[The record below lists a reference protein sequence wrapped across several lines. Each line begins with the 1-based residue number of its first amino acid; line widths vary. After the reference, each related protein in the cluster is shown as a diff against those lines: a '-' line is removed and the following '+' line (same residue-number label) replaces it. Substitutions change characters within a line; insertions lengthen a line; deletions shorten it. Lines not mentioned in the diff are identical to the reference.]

1 MSVPTAIS
9 EMSTQII
16 SLKSR
21 ADSRRSCRILATRPF
36 AFELR
41 RHLGSQWLHEIKHDG
56 FRIRVTWTSCERLP
70 ARFPDPHA
78 RNVGLSTA
86 GDHALALRGRESGL
100 EQVEQHVDRESMCPH
115 HRLGATLPARAE
127 QFEGAAAV
135 GIGAAVVVWSSHR
148 CATVISAP
156 ARRWI
161 RRAETCDNAL
171 GRAAR
176 HDHLSNAPAAPEFGA
191 IPARRGGPMISL

>member
-9 EMSTQII
+9 EMSSQII
-16 SLKSR
+16 PLKSR

-86 GDHALALRGRESGL
+86 GDQALALRGRESGL
-100 EQVEQHVDRESMCPH
+100 EQVEQHVDREAVFRTAQVEWHLAILPLTLVE
-115 HRLGATLPARAE
+115 RLIPPAARSTVRIRRLAASFPLDSRLPA
-127 QFEGAAAV
+127 
-135 GIGAAVVVWSSHR
+135 
-148 CATVISAP
+148 P
-156 ARRWI
+156 A
-161 RRAETCDNAL
+161 
-171 GRAAR
+171 
-176 HDHLSNAPAAPEFGA
+176 
-191 IPARRGGPMISL
+191 